1 MPDYRLYLLT
11 AGDRIDRAIVLT
23 CEDDEQAIVEMA
35 LQTVAADGA
44 ELWQGS
50 RRVLRIPPMESP
62 SRWGQGRDRD
72 WGGRLGRDG
81 DGGSGPSGSAARARH
96 CIRWIG

>member
-23 CEDDEQAIVEMA
+23 CDDDDQAIAEMA
-35 LQTVAADGA
+35 LQTKAADGA

-50 RRVLRIPPMESP
+50 RRVLRVPPTVSP
-62 SRWGQGRDRD
+62 T
-72 WGGRLGRDG
+72 
-81 DGGSGPSGSAARARH
+81 
-96 CIRWIG
+96 

>member
-23 CEDDEQAIVEMA
+23 CDDDEQAIAEMA
-35 LQTVAADGA
+35 SRAVAADGA

-50 RRVLRIPPMESP
+50 RRVLRVPPVESR
-62 SRWGQGRDRD
+62 S
-72 WGGRLGRDG
+72 
-81 DGGSGPSGSAARARH
+81 
-96 CIRWIG
+96 